1 MEDFMSQR
9 IIQIVTE
16 DRLANQLEEM
26 VRNLE
31 VIDLWESRDEKNH
44 RISYSL
50 LVPLNRSQTILD
62 ALNTTFGHHESTRLL
77 VLPVSAALPNVEE
90 QVPEKKEKGVFND
103 SSAVSREELYDSVVG
118 GTQLDKT
125 FIFLILLSTVVASIG
140 LLENNVAVMIASMVI
155 APMLGPNLAF
165 ALATTLGDIELM
177 KRAVKTN
184 LTGILLCLVLAYLI
198 GLLWPYGFHS
208 TELLMRTDVDYDG
221 VILALASGAAAV
233 LSLSSGLSSVL
244 VGVMV
249 AVALLLPVTA
259 MGLTLGAG
267 SYKLAAGAGLLFMVN
282 IVCVNLAANI
292 VFVLKGIRPRRWF
305 EQQKAHRSVFWQL
318 LFWFVLLLLVAI
330 SIYIRHGL
338 SFMD

>member
-1 MEDFMSQR
+1 MSQR

-26 VRNLE
+26 VQNLE
-31 VIDLWESRDEKNH
+31 VVDLWESKDGNKH

-50 LVPLNRSQTILD
+50 LVPLNRSQAILD
-62 ALNTTFGHHESTRLL
+62 VLNTTFGHEESTRILL
-77 VLPVSAALPNVEE
+77 LPVSASLPIVEE
-90 QVPEKKEKGVFND
+90 PSSEKKEKHVLDD
-103 SSAVSREELYDSVVG
+103 SSALSREELYDTVVG

-140 LLENNVAVMIASMVI
+140 LLENNIAVMIASMVI

-165 ALATTLGDIELM
+165 ALATTLGDVELM

-184 LTGILLCLVLAYLI
+184 LTGILACLVLAFVI
-198 GLLWPYGFHS
+198 GWIWPYGFHS

-221 VILALASGAAAV
+221 IVLALASGAAAV

-249 AVALLLPVTA
+249 AVALLLPITA

-267 SYKLAAGAGLLFMVN
+267 SYKLAAGAGLLFAVN
-282 IVCVNLAANI
+282 IVCVNLSANI

-305 EQQKAHRSVFWQL
+305 EKQKARRSVLWQL
-318 LFWFVLLLLVAI
+318 FFWGVLLLIVALA
-330 SIYIRHGL
+330 IYVRHGL
-338 SFMD
+338 RFME